1 MVQNACTGIY
11 TWYKNVCMYDIFENI
26 SMIALITLRN
36 RSKFK
41 NSHLM
46 DVCKLKPFKLKIE
59 IL

>member
-1 MVQNACTGIY
+1 MHAQEYIPGTKTCACMIY
-11 TWYKNVCMYDIFENI
+11 IFENI
-26 SMIALITLRN
+26 SMIALITLHN

>member
-1 MVQNACTGIY
+1 
-11 TWYKNVCMYDIFENI
+11 MYDIFENI